1 MTIAAH
7 LETVFSLVAQPFL
20 AVLCPPQG
28 LKSTSH
34 LPRVMNRKLALLNRA
49 LSLTLLLQR
58 HRIAP
63 QYRLSE
69 IKLAGG
75 AIR

>member
-1 MTIAAH
+1 MTIVAH
-7 LETVFSLVAQPFL
+7 LETVCFLVAQPFL
-20 AVLCPPQG
+20 PVLSPPRG
-28 LKSTSH
+28 LQSTRH
-34 LPRVMNRKLALLNRA
+34 LSRVMNRKLALHRRA

-58 HRIAP
+58 HRIAS